1 MIKRYKFAGLVLSF
15 LAFGL
20 TSCQDKLLNLSPPSD
35 LTEVDFYKTA
45 KDMDGAVLGIYS
57 RYQVTLPKNWIVREM
72 PSDNLYMTGY
82 FNINGLDELN
92 KLAFEP
98 DNTQFNNFWV
108 ELYNGVFRSNAVL
121 INIDSPTDYKDGQK
135 EQFTGEAKFMR
146 ALFYFDLVRMYGG
159 VPNVTTLL
167 SFNEAR
173 AVPRASEEEIYALI
187 VEDLK
192 AAIELLPT
200 QDKIATGRVS
210 KGAAVALLAKVYV
223 YQNEWSNAKTYLDM
237 MSSFNY
243 QLLDN
248 FADLWSLEKEDNN
261 EGIFTIK
268 YTDGTNGHTLSTDFL
283 PYFGVTGVSTRG
295 NENAFPTWS
304 LIKSFED
311 GDKRKAATITEFW
324 KSPVSPPGQ
333 PENWYPYVSKYAV
346 KHTQNASGLD
356 LPVLR
361 YGDVVLLK
369 AEVLYRLNQPG
380 LALIELNK
388 IRERAFGNSSHNY
401 TLADIAAPEDFLDKL
416 LLERRLEFA
425 GESERWFDLVR
436 TGRFLT
442 DLNAVERSYNY
453 ETKTS
458 NDVVDKK
465 PKAYQNH
472 FPIPQIQIQQANA
485 GVLTQNE
492 GYD

>member
-1 MIKRYKFAGLVLSF
+1 
-15 LAFGL
+15 
-20 TSCQDKLLNLSPPSD
+20 
-35 LTEVDFYKTA
+35 
-45 KDMDGAVLGIYS
+45 
-57 RYQVTLPKNWIVREM
+57 
-72 PSDNLYMTGY
+72 
-82 FNINGLDELN
+82 
-92 KLAFEP
+92 
-98 DNTQFNNFWV
+98 
-108 ELYNGVFRSNAVL
+108 
-121 INIDSPTDYKDGQK
+121 
-135 EQFTGEAKFMR
+135 
-146 ALFYFDLVRMYGG
+146 
-159 VPNVTTLL
+159 
-167 SFNEAR
+167 
-173 AVPRASEEEIYALI
+173 
-187 VEDLK
+187 
-192 AAIELLPT
+192 
-200 QDKIATGRVS
+200 
-210 KGAAVALLAKVYV
+210 
-223 YQNEWSNAKTYLDM
+223 
-237 MSSFNY
+237 
-243 QLLDN
+243 
-248 FADLWSLEKEDNN
+248 
-261 EGIFTIK
+261 
-268 YTDGTNGHTLSTDFL
+268 
-283 PYFGVTGVSTRG
+283 
-295 NENAFPTWS
+295 
-304 LIKSFED
+304 
-311 GDKRKAATITEFW
+311 
-324 KSPVSPPGQ
+324 
-333 PENWYPYVSKYAV
+333 
-346 KHTQNASGLD
+346 
-356 LPVLR
+356 VLR